1 MGKVEENLEQSSTS
15 IPGKIVTLEVAP
27 GDLVN
32 EGQVILIL
40 EAMKMQNEVTAPVTG
55 TVSAVNCA
63 EGDNVEANMALVV
76 INPETTE
83 DEVPE

>member
-1 MGKVEENLEQSSTS
+1 
-15 IPGKIVTLEVAP
+15 
-27 GDLVN
+27 
-32 EGQVILIL
+32 
-40 EAMKMQNEVTAPVTG
+40 MQNEVTAPVTG